1 MARVYIVGDSW
12 VAGPAG
18 RALEQ
23 ALKADGHTVQR
34 DGVVG
39 RTSRTLLADAGVPGR
54 IRAFRPT
61 IVFLLLGVND
71 SPRPVLTERYR
82 ALGRFLS
89 FPGATL
95 FLLPNTQVVE
105 PYLTRINRVMEY
117 QRQGWPGVRLSP
129 EGLATAADY
138 DGSRYH
144 LSREGAARWAPK
156 VVALLKPRS
165 APDLLDR
172 MGRALLSLVP
182 GGL

>member
-1 MARVYIVGDSW
+1 MARIYLVGDSW
-12 VAGPAG
+12 VRGAAG
-18 RALEQ
+18 RVLAQALE
-23 ALKADGHTVQR
+23 ADGHVVER

-39 RTSRTLLADAGVPGR
+39 RTSRTLLADPAVPGR
-54 IRAFRPT
+54 IRTFRPT

-71 SPRPVLTERYR
+71 TPRPALTERYR
-82 ALGRFLS
+82 ALGRRLS

-105 PYLTRINRVMEY
+105 PYVTRINRVMEY

-138 DGSRYH
+138 DGSGYH

>member
-1 MARVYIVGDSW
+1 MARIYLVGDSW
-12 VAGPAG
+12 VRGAAG
-18 RALEQ
+18 RVLAQALE
-23 ALKADGHTVQR
+23 ADGHVVER

-39 RTSRTLLADAGVPGR
+39 RTSRTLLADPAVPGR
-54 IRAFRPT
+54 IRTFRPT
-61 IVFLLLGVND
+61 LVLLVLGVND
-71 SPRPVLTERYR
+71 TPRPVLTERYR

-105 PYLTRINRVMEY
+105 PYLTRINRVMAY
-117 QRQGWPGVRLSP
+117 QREGWPGVRLSP
-129 EGLATAADY
+129 EGLATAEDY